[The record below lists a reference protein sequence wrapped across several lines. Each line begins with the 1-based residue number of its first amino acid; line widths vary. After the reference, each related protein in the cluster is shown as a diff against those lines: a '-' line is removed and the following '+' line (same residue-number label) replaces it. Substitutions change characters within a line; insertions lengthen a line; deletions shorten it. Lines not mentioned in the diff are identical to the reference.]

1 VHKLRSAMKRTTKM
15 TEQIGVRIKSDL
27 LARVDAWRL
36 KLKPVPSQS
45 AAIRQLIEDGL
56 DTHEAAEK
64 AEKPAGKKR

>member
-1 VHKLRSAMKRTTKM
+1 MKRTTKM

-56 DTHEAAEK
+56 DSHETAEK
-64 AEKPAGKKR
+64 GEKPAKARK